1 SRVRC
6 APPGQSAVHQSRS
19 AKRRWSSL
27 EATLVGADLR
37 TCGLCPCVRLRRQH
51 EALTGRGYGVSLG
64 LFGGAFDPPHNG
76 HVALVRAAR
85 EASGPDLVVAVVAA
99 DPGHKRVETPAG
111 VRLEL
116 TRAAFPADEVV
127 LDDHARTVDMLR
139 AHPEWRDATFLI
151 GADELAGFRNWKEP
165 HAVLPLVT
173 LRVATRPGHAVDLVD
188 PARIEPFELV
198 EPASS
203 RSVRARLERGE
214 DASDVIPEAVWG
226 MIERDGLYGR
236 SSYTR
241 TA

>member
-1 SRVRC
+1 VR
-6 APPGQSAVHQSRS
+6 
-19 AKRRWSSL
+19 
-27 EATLVGADLR
+27 
-37 TCGLCPCVRLRRQH
+37 
-51 EALTGRGYGVSLG
+51 LG

-76 HVALVRAAR
+76 HVALVRAAK
-85 EASGPDLVVAVVAA
+85 EALGLDRVIVVVAA

-116 TRAAFPADEVV
+116 TRAAFPEDEVV

-151 GADELAGFRNWKEP
+151 GADELAGFRDWKEP
-165 HAVLPLVT
+165 DAVLRLVT
-173 LRVATRPGHAVDLVD
+173 LGVATRPGHAVDRID
-188 PARIEPFELV
+188 PARIETFELA

-226 MIERDGLYGR
+226 MIEREGLYGR

>member
-1 SRVRC
+1 MR
-6 APPGQSAVHQSRS
+6 
-19 AKRRWSSL
+19 
-27 EATLVGADLR
+27 
-37 TCGLCPCVRLRRQH
+37 
-51 EALTGRGYGVSLG
+51 LG
-64 LFGGAFDPPHNG
+64 LFGGAFDPPHNS
-76 HVALVRAAR
+76 HVALVHAAKGALR
-85 EASGPDLVVAVVAA
+85 LDRVVVVVAA
-99 DPGHKRVETPAG
+99 DPGHKRVATPAN

-127 LDDHARTVDMLR
+127 LDDHARTIDMLR

-151 GADELAGFRNWKEP
+151 GADELEGFSGWKEP
-165 HAVLPLVT
+165 DEVLRLVK
-173 LRVATRPGHAVDLVD
+173 LGVATRPGHAVDLVD
-188 PARIEPFELV
+188 PERIESFELA

>member
-1 SRVRC
+1 M
-6 APPGQSAVHQSRS
+6 
-19 AKRRWSSL
+19 
-27 EATLVGADLR
+27 
-37 TCGLCPCVRLRRQH
+37 
-51 EALTGRGYGVSLG
+51 TGRLG

-76 HVALVRAAR
+76 HVALVRAAK
-85 EASGPDLVVAVVAA
+85 EALGLDRVVVVVSA
-99 DPGHKRVETPAG
+99 DPGHKRVETPAN

-116 TRAAFPADEVV
+116 TRAAFPDDDVV

-151 GADELAGFRNWKEP
+151 GADELEGFRDWKEP
-165 HAVLPLVT
+165 REVLRLVK
-173 LRVATRPGHAVDLVD
+173 LGVATRPGHAVELLD
-188 PARIEPFELV
+188 PERMEKFELE

-214 DASDVIPEAVWG
+214 DAGDVIPEAVWG
-226 MIERDGLYGR
+226 MIERNGLYGR